1 MDALQPLTTWHRLA
15 GAGLIAMLAVV
26 LATFRDYGITW
37 DAHYHMA
44 NGVHV
49 LAYYSTLFQDRAVLT
64 YHNLYLYGGVF
75 DGVVALA
82 NLVSPLGE
90 YETSHLLNALVG
102 LIGVVGCWKLA
113 NTLAGPRAAFL
124 AAVLLLATP
133 SWYGHMFNNPKDVPF
148 AAGMIWSLYYMARL
162 GDALPRPQPALLVKL
177 AVALGL
183 TLGMR
188 VGGVIAF
195 IYLAVMLGAVLL
207 MQVQAEGLRHAVRQG
222 WQMTWRVV
230 APVAA
235 LAYLVMLLCWPWAQQ
250 DPLRNPFFALQ
261 LFAHIKWDIN
271 VLFEGRLVNS
281 LSLPADYLP
290 VYMAVKLPEIVL
302 ILMLLAIPFTIAGA
316 MLRRAASGTAIRP
329 GYVLLFTAIAFPFVY
344 FVIKRPVTYDCMRHF
359 LFVVPPIAAAS
370 GIVADR
376 LIAHARGAA
385 LRGVVSLAL
394 VLGVSWQVV
403 AMVRLHPHEYVYYNE
418 LVGGVKGAEDKYE
431 LDYWGNSYAEAVHEL
446 AQYLERE
453 RAGGRYRVY
462 RVAVCSS
469 GTSASYF
476 FPPFLKMA
484 RDDFETDF
492 YISVTRLD
500 CDDAYQG
507 DEIIT
512 VERDGAIL
520 SVVKDR
526 RRLREEHPERMHVMA
541 EPDRRVHPGAI
552 DEPETMV
559 R

>member
-1 MDALQPLTTWHRLA
+1 MHALHAPKLWRQLA
-15 GAGLIAMLAVV
+15 LAGLILAVVIV

-44 NGVHV
+44 NGQHV
-49 LAYYSTLFQDRAVLT
+49 LAYYATWFQDRAVLT

-75 DGVVALA
+75 DGIVALA

-102 LIGVVGCWKLA
+102 LVGVVGCWKLA

-124 AAVLLLATP
+124 AAVLLLVTP
-133 SWYGHMFNNPKDVPF
+133 SWYGHMFNNPKDIPF
-148 AAGMIWSLYYMARL
+148 AAAMTWSLYYMAQL
-162 GDALPRPQPALLVKL
+162 GDTLPRPRLDLVIKL

-195 IYLAVMLGAVLL
+195 LYLGIMLGAVLL
-207 MQVQAEGLRHAVRQG
+207 LQTQVKGLRHAIRNG
-222 WQMTWRVV
+222 WETTWSVV
-230 APVAA
+230 TPVAA
-235 LAYLVMLLCWPWAQQ
+235 IAYLVMLLCWPWAQQ

-261 LFAHIKWDIN
+261 LFSHIRWDIN

-281 LSLPADYLP
+281 LNLPAEYLP
-290 VYMAVKLPEIVL
+290 VYAIVTLPEIVL
-302 ILMLLAIPFTIAGA
+302 ILLLLAVPFTIGA
-316 MLRRAASGTAIRP
+316 VMVRRATSVGWVRP
-329 GYVLLFTAIAFPFVY
+329 GYVLLFTAIAFPFAY

-359 LFVVPPIAAAS
+359 LFVIPPIAAAA

-376 LIAHARGAA
+376 LIEHARGTVLRAA
-385 LRGVVSLAL
+385 VSFAL
-394 VLGVSWQVV
+394 VVGVGWQVV
-403 AMVRLHPHEYVYYNE
+403 AMARLHPHEYVYYNE
-418 LVGGVKGAEDKYE
+418 LVGGVKGAEDKFE

-446 AQYLERE
+446 TQYLERE

-492 YISVTRLD
+492 YISVTRLG
-500 CDDAYQG
+500 CDDAYEG

-512 VERDGAIL
+512 VEREGAIL

-526 RRLREEHPERMHVMA
+526 RRLREEHPEKMHVA
-541 EPDRRVHPGAI
+541 GEADHRVHPGAI
-552 DEPETMV
+552 DAPETMV
-559 R
+559 Q